1 MQGMILGDA
10 PPFDWIMQR
19 LAAIEAAVNPV

>member
-10 PPFDWIMQR
+10 PPFDWIMKR
-19 LAAIEAAVNPV
+19 LATIEAVVNPG